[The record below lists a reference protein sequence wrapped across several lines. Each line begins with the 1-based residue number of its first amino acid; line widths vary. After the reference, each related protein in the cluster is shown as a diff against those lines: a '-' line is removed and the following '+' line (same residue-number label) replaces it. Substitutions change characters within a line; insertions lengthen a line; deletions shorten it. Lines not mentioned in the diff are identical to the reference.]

1 MEKVWNSDE
10 LLPKKIK
17 SIMKITLLFLILGIL
32 HVSAD
37 TYAQKAQVTVEVKNG
52 TFYDVVSE
60 IEKQTEFMFFYK
72 SEDIDN
78 SKQVDIQVKNRQVTD
93 VLNELLKNTNLTY
106 RISGKHITIL
116 KKDAVQQQ
124 KKKISGI
131 VTDPDG
137 IPVIGANVVI
147 KGTTVGT
154 VTDLDGKFSLDAANN
169 DILSFSYIGYAEQ
182 EIEVGNRTLF
192 NVKLAEDYKALEEVV
207 VVGYGTMLK
216 RNLSTSVGSVD
227 SEKLLERPN
236 ATNVFQGLAGKV
248 AGVNIALNSGA
259 PGGSPAIKIRGI
271 GSLNS
276 SNTPLYVVDGVV
288 GVDPDQI
295 DPNIVQSIDI
305 LKDAT
310 SSSIYGA
317 RGANG
322 VVVITTKE
330 GKKNTTNISYNTV
343 LSAGTLAR
351 KSMS

>member
-1 MEKVWNSDE
+1 MGKVWNSDD
-10 LLPKKIK
+10 LLPKKFK
-17 SIMKITLLFLILGIL
+17 SIMKITLLFFILGIL

-124 KKKISGI
+124 KKKISGT

-207 VVGYGTMLK
+207 VV
-216 RNLSTSVGSVD
+216 
-227 SEKLLERPN
+227 
-236 ATNVFQGLAGKV
+236 A
-248 AGVNIALNSGA
+248 
-259 PGGSPAIKIRGI
+259 
-271 GSLNS
+271 
-276 SNTPLYVVDGVV
+276 
-288 GVDPDQI
+288 
-295 DPNIVQSIDI
+295 
-305 LKDAT
+305 
-310 SSSIYGA
+310 
-317 RGANG
+317 
-322 VVVITTKE
+322 
-330 GKKNTTNISYNTV
+330 
-343 LSAGTLAR
+343 
-351 KSMS
+351 

>member
-1 MEKVWNSDE
+1 M
-10 LLPKKIK
+10 
-17 SIMKITLLFLILGIL
+17 
-32 HVSAD
+32 
-37 TYAQKAQVTVEVKNG
+37 
-52 TFYDVVSE
+52 
-60 IEKQTEFMFFYK
+60 
-72 SEDIDN
+72 
-78 SKQVDIQVKNRQVTD
+78 
-93 VLNELLKNTNLTY
+93 
-106 RISGKHITIL
+106 
-116 KKDAVQQQ
+116 
-124 KKKISGI
+124 
-131 VTDPDG
+131 
-137 IPVIGANVVI
+137 
-147 KGTTVGT
+147 
-154 VTDLDGKFSLDAANN
+154 
-169 DILSFSYIGYAEQ
+169 
-182 EIEVGNRTLF
+182 
-192 NVKLAEDYKALEEVV
+192 
-207 VVGYGTMLK
+207 
-216 RNLSTSVGSVD
+216 GSVD

-330 GKKNTTNISYNTV
+330 GKKIQRISRIIPFC
-343 LSAGTLAR
+343 LPER
-351 KSMS
+351 